1 MSAVVEVRRRTWDRL
16 VDRQWPLAL
25 GFSLTVIA
33 LWQAGGLLD
42 LLPVYLLS
50 PWEIAAETWELA
62 AEGELV
68 SASFLSIRRQA
79 IGFIIGAGS
88 GVLVGLWAGVSRWG
102 EDLFDTIVSVT
113 YPLPKIAL
121 FPVLVVWLGF
131 SDTARVAVIAMSTF
145 YPSFVNALAG
155 TRSIDERLLWVARNA
170 GAGRLRRFR
179 QVVARAAMPSIVV
192 GVRIS
197 LALSFVLTF
206 ATESIGAAQG
216 GLGEL
221 IEEGFNNRLFG
232 QMYAGIL
239 AFSVFGLIADQT
251 WMAISNGLLRG
262 QRTEAVGRG

>member
-1 MSAVVEVRRRTWDRL
+1 MSAAVDVQRSSWDRL
-16 VDRQWPLAL
+16 VDRRWPLAAA
-25 GFSLTVIA
+25 FSVLVVA
-33 LWQAGGLLD
+33 VWQMGGLLGA
-42 LLPVYLLS
+42 LPPYLLS
-50 PWEIAAETWELA
+50 PWQIAVETWNEITQDEL
-62 AEGELV
+62 L
-68 SASFLSIRRQA
+68 SATFLSIRRQV
-79 IGFIIGAGS
+79 IGFCLGAGG
-88 GVLVGLWAGVSRWG
+88 GVLIGLWAGVSKWG
-102 EDLFDTIVSVT
+102 EDFFDTIVSLT

-155 TRSIDERLLWVARNA
+155 TRSIDERLLWVARNV
-170 GAGRLRRFR
+170 GASRLRRFR
-179 QVVARAAMPSIVV
+179 QVIARAAMPSIVV

-216 GLGEL
+216 GLGEV

-239 AFSVFGLIADQT
+239 AFAVLGFIADQS
-251 WMAISNGLLRG
+251 WVAISNRLLRG